1 MITFYGGFIFLL
13 LAALGKPV
21 SFAPVISLTAG
32 FLMLLI
38 SAILA
43 YNELENEKEQIVDQS
58 VGKLDIEISTIRKDK
73 MQDKAIFHGVPF
85 IVWEVGVK
93 ITNKSSLKNIC
104 IKKVWIEKSKDGLKS
119 ATMERERISRYDE
132 LRPYLT
138 WRIADIEDHPYLEP
152 RKVISGD
159 FIFLDSCGLTKEHL
173 EKAMCTKYGV
183 MLFIEDDTGN
193 IYESNLGE
201 Q

>member
-1 MITFYGGFIFLL
+1 
-13 LAALGKPV
+13 
-21 SFAPVISLTAG
+21 
-32 FLMLLI
+32 MLLI

-104 IKKVWIEKSKDGLKS
+104 IKKVWIEKRAHDVSL
-119 ATMERERISRYDE
+119 
-132 LRPYLT
+132 
-138 WRIADIEDHPYLEP
+138 
-152 RKVISGD
+152 
-159 FIFLDSCGLTKEHL
+159 
-173 EKAMCTKYGV
+173 
-183 MLFIEDDTGN
+183 
-193 IYESNLGE
+193 
-201 Q
+201 